1 MAAPEFRRFLTW
13 TALVA
18 AAGIAASVALVL
30 VVDPYRL
37 YGGAGRP
44 GFNAVKPQPVRYQKQ
59 IKVLHASRLG
69 ADTFI
74 VGNSRAE
81 IGFDPAY
88 PGLAANGARPYNL
101 ALAGTRL
108 QVARE
113 QLEELAAAGR
123 HPKRLLVGAEFLDFP
138 LDPAAPQSPPPLP
151 ERGRVAELTWR
162 FNTLFSID
170 SVWDAARTVR
180 LQSSPFPSS
189 MTELGFNP
197 LLEYKQLARDEGYYA
212 LFSQR
217 AQDYRKRFERSP
229 RALVSHASGTSREF
243 EQLEAVVAFGIRSK
257 APVDIVIYPY
267 HAQIMALYEEAGML
281 PLFDEWKNR
290 LAALTGEL
298 RAAHPAARIRLWD
311 FSGYSPYHC
320 ERIPARGDRKSETR
334 WYWEAGH
341 FKAAFGNRILAR
353 ILDEPRHDPQLGM
366 ELSSAS
372 LAANRERIAAERAAC
387 LQAYPELFGKDAR

>member
-1 MAAPEFRRFLTW
+1 MAAPQFHRFLAW
-13 TALVA
+13 TTMIGV
-18 AAGIAASVALVL
+18 AGIAASVALV
-30 VVDPYRL
+30 VAVDPYGL
-37 YGGAGRP
+37 YGGARRP
-44 GFNAVKPQPVRYQKQ
+44 GFNAVKPQPLRYQKQ
-59 IKVLHASRLG
+59 IKLEHARSG
-69 ADTFI
+69 DADTFI

-88 PGLAANGARPYNL
+88 PGLAAGGARPYNL

-123 HPKRLLVGAEFLDFP
+123 HPKRLLVGVEFLDFP
-138 LDPAAPQSPPPLP
+138 IDPTLTQGPPALP
-151 ERGRVAELTWR
+151 ERGKAAELTWR

-170 SVWDAARTVR
+170 SVWDAVRTVR
-180 LQSSPFPSS
+180 LQKSQFPSS

-217 AQDYRKRFERSP
+217 AQDYRKRFGRLP
-229 RALVSHASGTSREF
+229 RALVSHATGSSREF
-243 EQLEAVVAFGIRSK
+243 EQLKAVVAFGTRNR

-267 HAQIMALYEEAGML
+267 HAQIMGLYEEAGML
-281 PLFDEWKNR
+281 PMFDEWKTR
-290 LAALTGEL
+290 LTAMATEL
-298 RAAHPAARIRLWD
+298 RAAHPGTRIRLWD

-320 ERIPARGDRKSETR
+320 ERIPAKGDRKAETR

-341 FKAAFGNRILAR
+341 FKAELGNRILAR
-353 ILDEPRHDPQLGM
+353 ILDDPRHDPQLGL
-366 ELSSAS
+366 ELNSES
-372 LAANRERIAAERAAC
+372 LADNRERIAKERAAC
-387 LQAYPELFGKDAR
+387 LEAYPELFVKDRR

>member
-1 MAAPEFRRFLTW
+1 MAAPQFRRFLTW
-13 TALVA
+13 TTMVGVA
-18 AAGIAASVALVL
+18 GAATSVALV
-30 VVDPYRL
+30 VAVDPYRL
-37 YGGAGRP
+37 YGGAERP
-44 GFNAVKPQPVRYQKQ
+44 GFNTVKPQPVRYQKQ
-59 IKVLHASRLG
+59 IKLEHARSRD

-138 LDPAAPQSPPPLP
+138 IDPATIQGPPALP
-151 ERGRVAELTWR
+151 ERGKVAELTWR

-170 SVWDAARTVR
+170 SVWDAVRTVR
-180 LQSSPFPSS
+180 LQKSHFPSS
-189 MTELGFNP
+189 MTELGSNP

-217 AQDYRKRFERSP
+217 AQDYRKRFERIP
-229 RALVSHASGTSREF
+229 RALISPATGTSREF
-243 EQLEAVVAFGIRSK
+243 EQLKAVVAFGTRND

-267 HAQIMALYEEAGML
+267 HAQIMRLYEEAGML
-281 PLFDEWKNR
+281 PMFDEWKNR
-290 LAALTGEL
+290 LTALANEL
-298 RAAHPAARIRLWD
+298 RAAHPGARIRLWD

-320 ERIPARGDRKSETR
+320 ERIPAKGDRRAETR

-341 FKAAFGNRILAR
+341 FKAEFGNRILAR
-353 ILDEPRHDPQLGM
+353 ILGEPRHDPRLGM
-366 ELSSAS
+366 ELRSES
-372 LAANRERIAAERAAC
+372 LAANRERIANERAAC
-387 LQAYPELFGKDAR
+387 LEAYPELFGMDAR